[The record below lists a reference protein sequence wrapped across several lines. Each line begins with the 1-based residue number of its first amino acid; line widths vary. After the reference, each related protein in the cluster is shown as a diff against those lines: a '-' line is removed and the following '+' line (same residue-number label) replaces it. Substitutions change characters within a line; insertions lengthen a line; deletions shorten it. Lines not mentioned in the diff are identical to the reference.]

1 MRKTMITMT
10 LATLLTACATT
21 TGTQPDVRTSGFD
34 QAKIVEIQPHGAS
47 CGSAGCLGLG
57 AQWNESH
64 GDNAFFIVTSY
75 MDYVAILDAQLNI
88 DGQVI
93 DLEPADVVTD
103 FDSQY
108 GKVSS
113 KGFRT
118 NLDTIEAITKA
129 DRVWLRIKTPNGT
142 REDRIIDQ
150 DGDSKAYHAMKRFM
164 NSVRGTR

>member
-1 MRKTMITMT
+1 
-10 LATLLTACATT
+10 
-21 TGTQPDVRTSGFD
+21 
-34 QAKIVEIQPHGAS
+34 
-47 CGSAGCLGLG
+47 
-57 AQWNESH
+57 
-64 GDNAFFIVTSY
+64 

-88 DGQVI
+88 DAQVI
-93 DLEPADVVTD
+93 VLEPADVVTD

-129 DRVWLRIKTPNGT
+129 DRVWLRIETPNGT

-150 DGDSKAYHAMKRFM
+150 DGDSKAYHAMKRFI
-164 NSVRGTR
+164 NAVKGTR